1 MTFFHKLQNTVSHF
15 FWVNKSLCN
24 LFGKQF
30 FFINEDKNMPLFIIN
45 IIADFKQQT
54 MNKQKQLHNILIA
67 I

>member
-1 MTFFHKLQNTVSHF
+1 
-15 FWVNKSLCN
+15 
-24 LFGKQF
+24 
-30 FFINEDKNMPLFIIN
+30 MPLFIIN